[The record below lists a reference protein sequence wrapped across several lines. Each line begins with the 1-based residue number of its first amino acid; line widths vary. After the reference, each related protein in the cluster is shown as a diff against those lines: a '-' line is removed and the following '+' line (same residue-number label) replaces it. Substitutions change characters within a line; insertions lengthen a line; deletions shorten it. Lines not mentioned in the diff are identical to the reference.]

1 MKRILLLLLVP
12 LAVSCNSEKKESV
25 KDTSNGYA
33 VTRPAIANPNEYY
46 IEGKD
51 TIAMLSKIDYDGQFS
66 NIITRKIYK
75 ERDIDE
81 INKIVKAFAGTI
93 SAGHSIF
100 FYLNDDE
107 PEGSWYG
114 SYYNGRFGSKM
125 TDREIS
131 EERLR
136 ENLDMMKADIAQT
149 GMDFV
154 RVFLAKKDMFE
165 EIVKRYEH
173 KELNE
178 GYRRF
183 LVKNFPKA
191 RNEYFKHAKQKL
203 WEKDI
208 EVSMTGK
215 DIKFYGYMFAS
226 NRVIKDTYEGIALE
240 LEKLRFRRCC
250 FGWIEGKTDYYYI
263 VSEKKDS
270 DI

>member
-1 MKRILLLLLVP
+1 MKRLLLLLIP
-12 LAVSCNSEKKESV
+12 LAVSCHSGKKESASYAGNAV
-25 KDTSNGYA
+25 PQSKVSIPKECFIKGNDT
-33 VTRPAIANPNEYY
+33 VAI
-46 IEGKD
+46 
-51 TIAMLSKIDYDGQFS
+51 LSKVNYDGQYS
-66 NIITRKIYK
+66 NIITKKIYK
-75 ERDIDE
+75 ERDKEAIDE
-81 INKIVKAFAGTI
+81 IVKSFAGTI

-100 FYLNDDE
+100 FYLDNDE
-107 PEGSWYG
+107 PEESWYG
-114 SYYNGRFGSKM
+114 SYYKGRFGSKM
-125 TDREIS
+125 IDRELS
-131 EERLR
+131 DEALK
-136 ENLDMMKADIAQT
+136 ENLAMMKADIAQT
-149 GMDFV
+149 GIDFV
-154 RVFLAKKDMFE
+154 RLFLAKKDMFE
-165 EIVKRYEH
+165 ETVKRYER

-208 EVSMTGK
+208 EVSMVGK

-226 NRVIKDTYEGIALE
+226 NRVIKETYEEIALE

-250 FGWIEGKTDYYYI
+250 FGWIEGETDYYYT